1 MKQQTFLHIPEP
13 CHENWDNMMPE
24 GRGRFCAS
32 CAKTVV
38 DFTAMTDAQVLNY
51 LKTIKGNT
59 CGRLKEDQLARA
71 MTTEETKKGT
81 VWQWV
86 LTTLATISLTNK
98 IQAQTPKGAIKPDTT
113 TTRNFTPII
122 LGKIAPGILAEPK
135 KITIPVTG
143 TVTNE
148 AGEPLAGAAIEINGE
163 RNVVTDDKGKFHFE
177 LTTKRNDIIK
187 LTVSYMGYTSQKKL
201 VGAEELKEPLNIQ
214 LKQDVRMLEDVTVVA
229 YPVVGRLQV
238 IAGLIQATHKKDSVV
253 ETCSAVLKDSMN
265 MVKKMLNKLTNSS
278 DGVTV
283 YPNPANKGSQINIK
297 LKDAGDYAI
306 QLLNNNGSFIS
317 LQTQSGAAE
326 KQVLPFSIPSNIAAG
341 NYYIRIINNTT
352 KKQST
357 EKIIVL

>member
-13 CHENWDNMMPE
+13 CHENWDSMTPE

-38 DFTAMTDAQVLNY
+38 DFTAMTDVQVLNY

-71 MTTEETKKGT
+71 MTNEETKKRT

-86 LTTLATISLTNK
+86 LTTLTTISLTNK

-135 KITIPVTG
+135 RVAIPVTG

-187 LTVSYMGYTSQKKL
+187 LTASYMGYTSQKKL
-201 VGAEELKEPLNIQ
+201 VGTEELKEPLNIQ
-214 LKQDVRMLEDVTVVA
+214 LKQDVRMLEDVTVVSQNVISCK
-229 YPVVGRLQV
+229 YPIPANSKIVA
-238 IAGLIQATHKKDSVV
+238 AGGLSVV
-253 ETCSAVLKDSMN
+253 
-265 MVKKMLNKLTNSS
+265 TNVSYI
-278 DGVTV
+278 DTV
-283 YPNPANKGSQINIK
+283 VSCAKQLFGITSVFPNPANKGSQINIK

-306 QLLNNNGSFIS
+306 QLLNNGGSFIS
-317 LQTQSGAAE
+317 QQTQSGAAE